1 MYLESDVPFLVYLAI
16 AIEDKEN
23 LEMEDV
29 FMVFVM
35 FLMISSGI
43 VM

>member
-1 MYLESDVPFLVYLAI
+1 LVYLAI